1 MDFGLF
7 ALLGLLIAAFGI
19 KVVAEIV
26 RKRKQIFDRNL
37 TMEDR
42 HYISQAAYF
51 VILPI
56 TVALHELGHA
66 ALVKLFGAEITSWGF
81 YFFSGFVGY
90 QGFVSETQQILI
102 AAAGVTVNL
111 LLGIIA
117 MAFVFLKRPPMRP
130 AFNELLI
137 QATVISVANA
147 LIFYPLL
154 DFATDINGDFRQM
167 YFGGVPWLSASMFA
181 VHVTVLIGAFFA
193 SRNERVA
200 ARLAELTDLP
210 PNVHRSLFGGLRLS
224 PGPSTDRRASQVSQV
239 ETTML
244 SAARRVASGWSV
256 PVQSW
261 FLRVT
266 TFSGVVMQWQRGQ
279 HPVAICA
286 TLDQN
291 AMFQVLILPKSDD
304 LAAAIV
310 NGDIVDRRQNLPS
323 EDDLTLALRLAM
335 EEADRRILNAA
346 TNSSVMGD

>member
-1 MDFGLF
+1 MNFGLF

-26 RKRKQIFDRNL
+26 RKRDQIFDRNL

-66 ALVKLFGAEITSWGF
+66 ALIKLFGAEITSWGF

-90 QGFVSETQQILI
+90 QGFVSEAQQILI

-167 YFGGVPWLSASMFA
+167 YFGGVPWLSATIFA
-181 VHVTVLIGAFFA
+181 VHAGVLVGAFLA

-200 ARLAELTDLP
+200 ARLAELTGLP
-210 PNVHRSLFGGLRLS
+210 PGVHRSLFGGLRFS
-224 PGPSTDRRASQVSQV
+224 PGPSSDRRASQISQV

-244 SAARRVASGWSV
+244 SAAKRVASGWPV

-266 TFSGVVMQWQRGQ
+266 TFSGVIVQWQRGPN
-279 HPVAICA
+279 PVAVCA
-286 TLDQN
+286 RLDQN
-291 AMFQVLILPKSDD
+291 AVFELLILPESAD

-310 NGDIVDRRQNLPS
+310 NGKVFERRNNLPS
-323 EDDLTLALRLAM
+323 EDDLVLALRLAM
-335 EEADRRILNAA
+335 EEADRRIPNATA
-346 TNSSVMGD
+346 NASVIS